1 MKALVR
7 DAVRLMRIK
16 QWIKNFFV
24 FAPLVFSLN
33 LFDAACAARSCLV
46 FAAFCLV
53 SSGVYVFNDIAD
65 RERDR
70 LHPDKKHRPV
80 ASGRVQVKAAL
91 PLGIFLAAA
100 GTALAGFLSPVVLI
114 ILCGYLAVNILYSLL
129 LRRQTFIDVMVI
141 AIGFL
146 LRVGAGA
153 AAIGV
158 QLSQWMLLTTFFL
171 SLFLGFGKRREEAL
185 VVERAEEHRGVFR
198 DYSVELLNYLIAI
211 SAALTIITYSLYVIT
226 SETMHELGSN
236 LFFITIPFVVFG
248 VFRYMLLIFQNNLG
262 GDPADLVLKDR
273 PMIVAVTL
281 WALSVLTLLG
291 ITLLSG
297 GQR

>member
-1 MKALVR
+1 M
-7 DAVRLMRIK
+7 
-16 QWIKNFFV
+16 
-24 FAPLVFSLN
+24 
-33 LFDAACAARSCLV
+33 
-46 FAAFCLV
+46 

-65 RERDR
+65 KERDR
-70 LHPDKKHRPV
+70 LHPDKKNRPV
-80 ASGRVQVKAAL
+80 ASGRFPVKAAL

-100 GTALAGFLSPVVLI
+100 GTVLAGFLNPVALI
-114 ILCGYLAVNILYSLL
+114 ILCGYLGVNILYSLL

-171 SLFLGFGKRREEAL
+171 SLFLGFGKRREEAM
-185 VVERAEEHRGVFR
+185 VVEHAEEHRGVFR
-198 DYSVELLNYLIAI
+198 DYSVELLNYLITI

-226 SETMHELGSN
+226 SETMRELGSN

-248 VFRYMLLIFQNNLG
+248 VFRYMLLIFQKNLG
-262 GDPADLVLKDR
+262 GDPADVVLKDR
-273 PMIVAVTL
+273 TMLIAITL

-297 GQR
+297 GPR